1 MPVQRHVLS
10 MQDSAT
16 RKQSIETIVQFR
28 SLSQPAEKTRATEWW
43 VPQVGPR
50 RFRLLVGLSFYPYT
64 AMNASYVLIGS
75 LIAPTVHQDRMWA
88 MALVYVLAV
97 GITAHSLDAL
107 APNKPWGD
115 FLTRG
120 QLVAL
125 ASAGFV
131 PAVVLGLYLALA
143 YAPLLIPLGLVEVF
157 FLLAYNME
165 LFNGVFHTEEWFAFS
180 WGFLPVLAGFVVQT
194 NTLSLMALVAG
205 LFGFFTA
212 FMEINASRP
221 YKALKKELAGT
232 SSPVASRLESI
243 LKGLVAS
250 VLSVAALL
258 LLAAFLR

>member
-1 MPVQRHVLS
+1 M
-10 MQDSAT
+10 T
-16 RKQSIETIVQFR
+16 F
-28 SLSQPAEKTRATEWW
+28 
-43 VPQVGPR
+43 
-50 RFRLLVGLSFYPYT
+50 FPYT

-75 LIAPTVHQDRMWA
+75 LVASTVHQDRMWT

-115 FLTRG
+115 FLTRR
-120 QLVAL
+120 QLVVL
-125 ASAGFV
+125 AVAGFV
-131 PAVVLGLYLALA
+131 PAAVLGLYLALV

-165 LFNGVFHTEEWFAFS
+165 LFNGAFHNEEWFAFS

-194 NTLSLMALVAG
+194 NTLSLTSLLAG

-212 FMEINASRP
+212 FIEINASKP
-221 YKALKKELAGT
+221 YKVLKKELSEA
-232 SSPVASRLESI
+232 SSPLASRLESI

-250 VLSVAALL
+250 VVALAALL
-258 LLAAFLR
+258 FVANFLR